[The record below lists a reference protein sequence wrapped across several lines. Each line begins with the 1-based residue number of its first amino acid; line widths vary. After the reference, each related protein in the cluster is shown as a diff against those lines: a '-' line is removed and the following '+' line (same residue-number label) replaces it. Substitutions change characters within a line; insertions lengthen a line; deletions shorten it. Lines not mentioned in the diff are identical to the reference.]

1 MLNIFAFFH
10 GSAAMKAMSKT
21 ARGYAGPRGSDL
33 SQRPAILP

>member
-21 ARGYAGPRGSDL
+21 ARGCAEPGGSDVA
-33 SQRPAILP
+33 QRPAILP